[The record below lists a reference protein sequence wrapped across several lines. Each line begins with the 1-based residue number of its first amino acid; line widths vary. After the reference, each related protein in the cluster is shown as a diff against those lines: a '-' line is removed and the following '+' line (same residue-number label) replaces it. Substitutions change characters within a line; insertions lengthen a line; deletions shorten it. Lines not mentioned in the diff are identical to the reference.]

1 MTKKIRIVFDGP
13 PGPVGGKFVEVENER
28 GESIK
33 CGEWVQVGDY
43 WILEIPYV
51 PVGIMD
57 PTRVWTIPKI
67 AASSPS
73 SYCATH
79 DTRPAEGDPCWEC
92 ANPHIIAADLSA
104 AREGFDRGYTKAT
117 KFVDELEARIA
128 NLVIDK
134 NETFWR
140 GYAYA
145 IEVVTRLGRENMP

>member
-1 MTKKIRIVFDGP
+1 MTEKIRIVFDGP
-13 PGPVGGKFVEVENER
+13 PGHLAGRFIEAENEK
-28 GESIK
+28 GESISGK
-33 CGEWVQVGDY
+33 WVHEGIKEERKWY
-43 WILEIPYV
+43 LEF
-51 PVGIMD
+51 
-57 PTRVWTIPKI
+57 PKLYGLV
-67 AASSPS
+67 
-73 SYCATH
+73 SYCTTH
-79 DTRPAEGDPCWEC
+79 DTYPAEGDPCWEC

-104 AREGFDRGYTKAT
+104 ARDGFDRGYTKGT